1 MRQPY
6 PFLRQSL
13 FRCEK
18 HLTPVRFEKS
28 KGQQK
33 CLIIGGI
40 GIYYFVS
47 NIGSDVVNYK
57 FYELLWLPSMRLHFN
72 FHEK

>member
-1 MRQPY
+1 MRQPN

-18 HLTPVRFEKS
+18 YLTPVRFEKS

-40 GIYYFVS
+40 GIYYFLP
-47 NIGSDVVNYK
+47 NISFNVVN
-57 FYELLWLPSMRLHFN
+57 N
-72 FHEK
+72 